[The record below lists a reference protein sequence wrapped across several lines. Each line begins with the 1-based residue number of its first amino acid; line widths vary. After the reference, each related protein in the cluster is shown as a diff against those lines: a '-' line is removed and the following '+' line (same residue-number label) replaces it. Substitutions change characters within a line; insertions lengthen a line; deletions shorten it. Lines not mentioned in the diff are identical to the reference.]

1 MNHALSAHL
10 LGGKMRRFIGFG
22 VTAAIMFGW
31 GETASSQSGASFDLP
46 AEFPPASYTGRQY
59 VDSRGCIYVR
69 AGIDGQVTWIPRV
82 TRDRKVIC
90 GQTPTLASTKAL
102 AASASA
108 KTPEPEQIT
117 VQSPTPTSAT
127 KPKPAGKPA
136 KRVVRQTRSAKVASG
151 PTPHVNLRPG
161 RPVTASTSPT
171 AIVAPRHVYEEQIKS
186 NGLYVPKGYEP
197 VWTDDRLN
205 PRRQHQTLAGKAQMD
220 AIWTRTVPRTLKDT
234 NR

>member
-1 MNHALSAHL
+1 MHSRRNL
-10 LGGKMRRFIGFG
+10 LGGEMKRFCGMWVAAVSLVAFGSEGFAQG
-22 VTAAIMFGW
+22 
-31 GETASSQSGASFDLP
+31 SDSFSLP

-59 VDSRGCIYVR
+59 VDSRGCAYVR

-90 GQTPTLASTKAL
+90 GQTPTLTGSRAT
-102 AASASA
+102 AAAAPA

-117 VQSPTPTSAT
+117 ITNA
-127 KPKPAGKPA
+127 KPVSGIQPKRVTRAVGRAQPA
-136 KRVVRQTRSAKVASG
+136 KLTIA

-161 RPVTASTSPT
+161 KPVTPQTSPT
-171 AIVAPRHVYEEQIKS
+171 TVVAPRHVYEKQIQT

-205 PRRQHQTLAGKAQMD
+205 PRRQHQTLAGKARMD
-220 AIWTRTVPRTLKDT
+220 ALWTKTVPRTLREADPG
-234 NR
+234 R